1 MPLKLGVILDEGK
14 QSVVGD
20 VKGGELG
27 RISFLFEPLLGTLLA
42 LSLASFML
50 GLTLCSWFAAL
61 RRYHYRLRGSLNII
75 LHSGVFVCPPIQF
88 FHGGRWVEGKGL
100 EERSSR
106 PKAPSE
112 VL

>member
-1 MPLKLGVILDEGK
+1 MIPNEGK
-14 QSVVGD
+14 QSVIGD

-27 RISFLFEPLLGTLLA
+27 RISFLFGMLLGTLLA
-42 LSLASFML
+42 LALDSFLL

-61 RRYHYRLRGSLNII
+61 RRYHYRLLGSSDII
-75 LHSGVFVCPPIQF
+75 VQSGVFVCPPIQL

-106 PKAPSE
+106 PKASPE

>member
-1 MPLKLGVILDEGK
+1 MILNEGK
-14 QSVVGD
+14 QLVVRD

-27 RISFLFEPLLGTLLA
+27 RISFLFGLLLGTLLA
-42 LSLASFML
+42 LALAFFL
-50 GLTLCSWFAAL
+50 LRLTLYSWFAAL
-61 RRYHYRLRGSLNII
+61 RRNHYRLLGSANII
-75 LHSGVFVCPPIQF
+75 LQSGVFVCPPIQF

-100 EERSSR
+100 KERSSR

>member
-1 MPLKLGVILDEGK
+1 MIPDEGK

-27 RISFLFEPLLGTLLA
+27 RISFLFGLLLGTILA
-42 LSLASFML
+42 LALASSLL
-50 GLTLCSWFAAL
+50 GLTLYSWFAAL
-61 RRYHYRLRGSLNII
+61 RRYHYRLRGNSDII
-75 LHSGVFVCPPIQF
+75 LQSGVFVCPLIQF

-100 EERSSR
+100 EERSSQ
-106 PKAPSE
+106 PKAYSE